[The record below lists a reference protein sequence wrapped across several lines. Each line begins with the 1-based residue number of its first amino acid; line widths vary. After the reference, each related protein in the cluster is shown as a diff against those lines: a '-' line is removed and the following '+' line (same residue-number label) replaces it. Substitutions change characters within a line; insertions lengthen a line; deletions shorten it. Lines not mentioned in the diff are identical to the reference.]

1 MAPSL
6 HSLPTTVF
14 LLILA
19 VAVAS
24 AAAAA
29 SPSSPPGEDGIR
41 VVAAEKRIDL
51 TGPIVKVFLTL
62 KVQNAASA
70 SEASYVLLAFTPT
83 EVQHLAIVKATRAEG
98 KRKKKTYVPLPVE
111 PSHLADAPNGAS
123 LYAILLS
130 TPLKPA
136 ETTTLELFYVLT
148 HSLEPFPA
156 EITQSESQL
165 VYYRDSAVIL
175 SPYHVLEQA
184 TYIKMPSNR
193 VESFTRVDPTSRS
206 GPEVKYGTYSNQ
218 LPNSY
223 LPILVHFENNHPF
236 AVVEELVRK
245 VEISHWGNVQITEQY
260 KLRHGGARHK
270 GVFSRLEYQS
280 RQSISGASSFKN
292 LLARLPPR
300 VHSVYYRDEIGN
312 ISSSHLRSDS
322 YKSELEFEP
331 RYPLFGG
338 WHCTFTIGYGM
349 PLQDFLFQADDG
361 RRYANLTFGCPLLDT
376 VVDDL
381 TIKVVLP
388 EGSKSPEA
396 VVPFLTEQHLE
407 TSYSYLDVVG
417 RTTVVIK
424 KKNVVGEHNVPF
436 QVYYEFNPMFM
447 LAEPL
452 MLISALL
459 FLFVTCIAYLHMDLS
474 IGKSQAS

>member
-1 MAPSL
+1 MASP
-6 HSLPTTVF
+6 LPPLFTAI
-14 LLILA
+14 LLLFA
-19 VAVAS
+19 VA
-24 AAAAA
+24 AAY
-29 SPSSPPGEDGIR
+29 SSPPVPEDGIR
-41 VVAAEKRIDL
+41 VVSAEKRIDL

-62 KVQNAASA
+62 KVENGVTA
-70 SEASYVLLAFTPT
+70 SEASHVLLAFTPT
-83 EVQHLAIVKATRAEG
+83 EVEHVAIVKATRAEG
-98 KRKKKTYVPLPVE
+98 KRKKKAYVPLSVKA
-111 PSHLADAPNGAS
+111 SDLASAPNGAR
-123 LYAILLS
+123 LYSVFLS
-130 TPLKPA
+130 SPLKPA
-136 ETTTLELFYVLT
+136 EVTTLEVFYVLT

-156 EITQSESQL
+156 EISQSESQL
-165 VYYRDSAVIL
+165 VYYRDSAVLL
-175 SPYHVLEQA
+175 SPYHVLEQV

-193 VESFTRVDPTSRS
+193 VESFTRVDPTSRV
-206 GPEVKYGTYSNQ
+206 GTEVKYGTYYNQ

-223 LPILVHFENNHPF
+223 LPILVHYENNRPF
-236 AVVEELVRK
+236 AIVEELVRK
-245 VEISHWGNVQITEQY
+245 MEISHWGNLQITEQY
-260 KLRHGGARHK
+260 KLKHGGARHK

-280 RQSISGASSFKN
+280 RPSISGVSSFKN

-322 YKSELEFEP
+322 HKSELEIEP

-338 WHCTFTIGYGM
+338 WHCTFTIGYSL
-349 PLQDFLFQADDG
+349 PLQDFVFESDDG
-361 RRYANLTFGCPLLDT
+361 RRYANLTFGCPLLDA

-388 EGSKSPEA
+388 EGSKSPQA

-417 RTTVVIK
+417 RTTVVLK

-436 QVYYEFNPMFM
+436 QVYYEFNPIFM

-452 MLISALL
+452 MLISAV
-459 FLFVTCIAYLHMDLS
+459 FLFFVACIAYLHMDLS
-474 IGKSQAS
+474 IGKL